1 MIDGAIRQL
10 MALLFV
16 LVLVAF
22 AIRLI
27 WELLAPAIVPMSILA
42 TVGVAIYVLWRR
54 R

>member
-1 MIDGAIRQL
+1 MIDGAIRRL
-10 MALLFV
+10 MALLCV

-27 WELLAPAIVPMSILA
+27 WELLAPAIVPMAILA
-42 TVGVAIYVLWRR
+42 TVGMAVYVLWRR